1 MTNQRDEFENKGAME
16 QDRPRSAT
24 NTSLNGQL
32 GHRDQNALIKD
43 SDSDF
48 PEKGNSPEHSGET
61 EDVPDRGMV
70 SDTEPRPSPERDTVD
85 QDPGEAQKRNQD
97 EKDDPLAA

>member
-1 MTNQRDEFENKGAME
+1 MTTSREEFENKGAVE
-16 QDRPRSAT
+16 QDKPTQKT
-24 NTSLNGQL
+24 NTTLTGQL
-32 GHRDQNALIKD
+32 GHRDQNVLLKQ

-48 PEKGNSPEHSGET
+48 PEEGNSPEHSGEPV
-61 EDVPDRGMV
+61 EGML
-70 SDTEPRPSPERDTVD
+70 SDTNPVPSPDPEIVD